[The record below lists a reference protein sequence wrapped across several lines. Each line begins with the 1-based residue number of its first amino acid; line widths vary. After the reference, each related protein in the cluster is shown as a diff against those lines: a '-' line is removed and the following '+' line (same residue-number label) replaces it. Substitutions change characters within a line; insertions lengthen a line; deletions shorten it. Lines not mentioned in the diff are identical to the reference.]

1 MTGRTEDQ
9 KSARVPT
16 PLHLLQVLARTLN
29 EHLADAC
36 TQAEA
41 DANKALE
48 KLDREQ
54 AKLQE
59 KLAEAQEKLAARQQ
73 EGSKPVEK
81 VTARI
86 EELTASLATLDQ
98 ARDDAQGYIRQL
110 QQDVRQTLRLAKGLD
125 RIDLQVTQ
133 AIEKRDNPTAVPRS
147 GNRQAPRRGRRKPG
161 AATEAEA
168 TPDPAE

>member
-29 EHLADAC
+29 EHLAEAC

-41 DANKALE
+41 DARKALE

-54 AKLQE
+54 VKLQE
-59 KLAEAQEKLAARQQ
+59 KLTEAQQKLATRQ
-73 EGSKPVEK
+73 EDGGKPVEK
-81 VTARI
+81 VTAKV
-86 EELTASLATLDQ
+86 EELTAAMATLSQ
-98 ARDDAQGYIRQL
+98 SRDEAQDYIRQL

-133 AIEKRDNPTAVPRS
+133 AIEKRDDPTAASKTNKRPPQRRS
-147 GNRQAPRRGRRKPG
+147 RSRKP
-161 AATEAEA
+161 ANAPTVTDNEA
-168 TPDPAE
+168 

>member
-54 AKLQE
+54 EKLQE
-59 KLAEAQEKLAARQQ
+59 KLAEAQEKLATRQQ

-133 AIEKRDNPTAVPRS
+133 AIEKRD
-147 GNRQAPRRGRRKPG
+147 
-161 AATEAEA
+161 
-168 TPDPAE
+168 DPAAASKTSKRPPQRRSRSSKPANAPAVTDNEA

>member
-1 MTGRTEDQ
+1 VTGRTEDQ

-29 EHLADAC
+29 EHLAEAC

-41 DANKALE
+41 DAHKALE

-54 AKLQE
+54 VKLQE
-59 KLAEAQEKLAARQQ
+59 KLTEAQQKLAARQQ
-73 EGSKPVEK
+73 DGDKPVEK
-81 VTARI
+81 VTAKI
-86 EELTASLATLDQ
+86 EELTTAMATLSQ
-98 ARDDAQGYIRQL
+98 SRDEAQDYIRQL

-133 AIEKRDNPTAVPRS
+133 AIEKRDNPSPAPRS
-147 GNRQAPRRGRRKPG
+147 GNRQTPRRTRRKP
-161 AATEAEA
+161 AAAPA
-168 TPDPAE
+168 ADPAE